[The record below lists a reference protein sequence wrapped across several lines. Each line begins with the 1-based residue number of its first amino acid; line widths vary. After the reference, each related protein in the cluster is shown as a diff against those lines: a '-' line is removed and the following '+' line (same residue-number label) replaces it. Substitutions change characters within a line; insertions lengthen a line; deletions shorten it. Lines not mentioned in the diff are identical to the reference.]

1 MAATHRQQ
9 GISLLTVIV
18 LVLLSGLLALWASRT
33 TLFHELVVGNA
44 ADHQRAQE
52 AAEALLQDA
61 QHDLALHHG
70 GGPHPRA
77 ARQHLLPPA
86 DSGPDFDAFVA
97 QLQSPPAMNGCQQ
110 GLCTSRSSA
119 VDFWLHAPSL
129 AQMTQAGIGAR
140 YGDYTQAPL
149 ADHPPLLGERRA
161 GQGAWYWIE
170 VMRHQPAEGVDPAL
184 GPPLRAPLLYRITA
198 LARGLKAGSQV
209 VLQTVV
215 AFPTVAGE

>member
-1 MAATHRQQ
+1 MAALYRQQ

-33 TLFHELVVGNA
+33 ALFHELVVGNA

-70 GGPHPRA
+70 SGTHPRA
-77 ARQHLLPPA
+77 AQQHLLPPT
-86 DSGPDFDAFVA
+86 DSGADFDAFVA
-97 QLQSPPAMNGCQQ
+97 QLQSPPAVNGCQQ
-110 GLCTSRSSA
+110 GLCTSRGSA
-119 VDFWLHAPSL
+119 VDFWLHAPTL
-129 AQMTQAGIGAR
+129 DQMTQAGIGAR
-140 YGDYTQAPL
+140 YGDYTQAPM
-149 ADHPPLLGERRA
+149 ADHSPLLRDRRT

-170 VMRHQPAEGVDPAL
+170 VLRHQAAEGADPAL
-184 GPPLRAPLLYRITA
+184 GTQLRTPLLYRITA